1 MYSFLSGN
9 ILKDIDTLDD
19 SISILMLHKL
29 LYSLLLPS
37 FVWLQTLL
45 NKMKIEMNWS
55 DGSRA
60 RIKTFFSMFTLPKH
74 KLV

>member
-29 LYSLLLPS
+29 LHSLLLPS